1 MNRDAKTCEMASF
14 PRVTRRH
21 WMQPLAAQE
30 KKSAAATLPV
40 DPVQKNCLTTLT
52 HLFLVPSS
60 SCFPGVIRLKINIG
74 NRSFPKIINHA
85 RCCAPWTRELCVNGR
100 MWNHPFLHE
109 GEESTARK
117 SRLKFHSSI
126 KLYRGHRLI
135 DLSSNELKTIHETL
149 FQTFFSKREYTEWGI
164 HYFTRVLNYY
174 SPRFERKSNKVPD
187 INEYRRT

>member
-21 WMQPLAAQE
+21 WMQPLATG
-30 KKSAAATLPV
+30 KKNAAATLPV

-60 SCFPGVIRLKINIG
+60 SCFPGIICLKINIG

-85 RCCAPWTRELCVNGR
+85 RCCAPGTRELCVKTT
-100 MWNHPFLHE
+100 PFCTRE
-109 GEESTARK
+109 KNRTARK

-126 KLYRGHRLI
+126 KLYRGHRYVPLI
-135 DLSSNELKTIHETL
+135 DFSFNEIKKCYTKLSSNFLV
-149 FQTFFSKREYTEWGI
+149 SKREYT
-164 HYFTRVLNYY
+164 R
-174 SPRFERKSNKVPD
+174 
-187 INEYRRT
+187 